1 MGVAIFSVPLRGFA
15 TNLSKVIQMSN
26 VSNVHDVVPFVAGK
40 TTALTGQRLAKVG
53 YKTTVKNPAKF
64 ASVAV
69 SVPPISTSEV
79 SDNTEQLMPYIVSML
94 EGVQD
99 NVIRSLYEG
108 KDGKL
113 TQVTDSDISIQ
124 ACIAFL
130 ESEAAGDRLKKE
142 HIESWFDRVCKDNTF
157 TLIAEKL
164 GYTSDEL
171 TEEQIATVEKHVK
184 VYRDILSMLSGGRT
198 VLTPVQIKSCR
209 TVIEVS
215 EDESGIGQK
224 LLLKLKNMEAPKVA
238 DMLEL

>member
-1 MGVAIFSVPLRGFA
+1 
-15 TNLSKVIQMSN
+15 MSN
-26 VSNVHDVVPFVAGK
+26 VSNVHNIVPFVAGK
-40 TTALTGQRLAKVG
+40 TVPFTDQRLAKVG

-69 SVPPISTSEV
+69 SVPPISTDAVQENV
-79 SDNTEQLMPYIVSML
+79 TELMPYIVSML

-99 NVIRSLYEG
+99 NVIRSLYEN

-113 TQVTDSDISIQ
+113 TQVLDSDISIQ

-164 GYTSDEL
+164 GYTNDEL
-171 TEEQIATVEKHVK
+171 TQEQIATVEKHVK

-215 EDESGIGQK
+215 EDESGIGTK
-224 LLLKLKNMEAPKVA
+224 LLARLKTMESPKVSE
-238 DMLEL
+238 MLEL

>member
-1 MGVAIFSVPLRGFA
+1 
-15 TNLSKVIQMSN
+15 MSN
-26 VSNVHDVVPFVAGK
+26 VSNVHDVIPFVAGK
-40 TTALTGQRLAKVG
+40 TAPLSGQRLAKVG
-53 YKTTVKNPAKF
+53 YKSTEKNPAKYK
-64 ASVAV
+64 SVAV
-69 SVPPISTSEV
+69 SLPMIPQADV
-79 SDNTEQLMPYIVSML
+79 SANINELMSYIVGML

-99 NVIRSLYEG
+99 NVIRSLYENKG
-108 KDGKL
+108 GKL
-113 TQVTDSDISIQ
+113 SQVLDSDISVQ

-142 HIESWFDRVCKDNTF
+142 HIESWFDRVAKENTF

-164 GYTSDEL
+164 GYTGDEL
-171 TEEQIATVEKHVK
+171 TPEQVSTVEKHAK

-224 LLLKLKNMEAPKVA
+224 LLARLKAMESPKIV
-238 DMLEL
+238 DCLEL

>member
-1 MGVAIFSVPLRGFA
+1 
-15 TNLSKVIQMSN
+15 MSN

-40 TTALTGQRLAKVG
+40 TNALSGQRLAKVG
-53 YKTTVKNPAKF
+53 YKNTEKNPAKF
-64 ASVAV
+64 PSVAV
-69 SVPPISTSEV
+69 SVPQISPDSI
-79 SDNTEQLMPYIVSML
+79 TENLTALLPYIGTML
-94 EGVQD
+94 ENVQD
-99 NVIRSLYEG
+99 SVIRSLYEN

-113 TQVTDSDISIQ
+113 TQILDSDISVQ
-124 ACIAFL
+124 ACIAYL

-164 GYTSDEL
+164 GYTNDEL
-171 TEEQIATVEKHVK
+171 TPEQVATVEKHVK

-215 EDESGIGQK
+215 EDESGIGSK
-224 LLLKLKNMEAPKVA
+224 LLARLKAMESPKVSE
-238 DMLEL
+238 MLEL

>member
-1 MGVAIFSVPLRGFA
+1 
-15 TNLSKVIQMSN
+15 MSN

-40 TTALTGQRLAKVG
+40 TNPLTGQRLAKVG
-53 YKTTVKNPAKF
+53 YKTTAKTPAKF

-69 SVPPISTSEV
+69 SVPQISTDDV
-79 SDNTEQLMPYIVSML
+79 SSSVDELMPYIVSML
-94 EGVQD
+94 ENVQD
-99 NVIRSLYEG
+99 SVIRSLYEN

-113 TQVTDSDISIQ
+113 TQVLDSDISVQ

-164 GYTSDEL
+164 GYTNDEL
-171 TEEQIATVEKHVK
+171 TEEQIKTVEKHVK

-215 EDESGIGQK
+215 EDESGIGTK
-224 LLLKLKNMEAPKVA
+224 LLARLKAMESPKVSE
-238 DMLEL
+238 MLEL